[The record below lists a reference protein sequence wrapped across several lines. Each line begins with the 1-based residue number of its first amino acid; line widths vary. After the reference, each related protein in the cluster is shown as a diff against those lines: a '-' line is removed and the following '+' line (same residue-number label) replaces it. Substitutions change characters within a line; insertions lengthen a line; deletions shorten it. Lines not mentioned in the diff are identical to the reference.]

1 MKRVYTWTAKPALRS
16 VTVSEMRAN
25 KSRRKWTQVTANSA
39 EEASAAEAAGFDMI
53 ICNSANADEVRRGSS
68 NLFLTAAMGIPDF
81 PTETD
86 ILREAFRAL
95 SCGADA
101 VMTARSF
108 NIVHALARED
118 IPVMGHLGLVPRKST
133 WTDGLRAVGR
143 TANEAFELFKQFK
156 RLEEAG
162 GVMVEAEVIPGAVMA
177 EISKRTSLITVS
189 LGSGNGAD
197 VDYLFMEDICGD
209 SENPPRHARAFGDI
223 GTLRRQIEEERVKAL
238 KAFRTAASNNEFPS
252 GAETVKVE
260 QCVVDELIE
269 AIEGNAIGPDSKG
282 K

>member
-1 MKRVYTWTAKPALRS
+1 MTIA
-16 VTVSEMRAN
+16 EMQTE

-39 EEASAAEAAGFDMI
+39 EEASAAETAGFDMI
-53 ICNSANADEVRRGSS
+53 ICNSVNAVEVRRGSS

-81 PTETD
+81 PTETE

-108 NIVHALARED
+108 DIVHALARED

-133 WTDGLRAVGR
+133 WTGGLRAVGR
-143 TANEAFELFKQFK
+143 TASEALELFKQFK

-177 EISKRTSLITVS
+177 EISKRTSMITVS
-189 LGSGNGAD
+189 LGSGSGTD

-209 SENPPRHARAFGDI
+209 SENPPRHARAFGSV
-223 GTLRRQIEEERVKAL
+223 GTLRKQIELERIKAL
-238 KAFRTAASNNEFPS
+238 KAFRDAVANKEFPS
-252 GAETVKVE
+252 DAETVKVD
-260 QCVVDELIE
+260 QGIVDEMIE
-269 AIEGNAIGPDSKG
+269 AIEGNGIGVDSKG
-282 K
+282 LQQPKALN

>member
-81 PTETD
+81 PTEAD

-269 AIEGNAIGPDSKG
+269 AIEGNAIVPDSKG